1 VDNPRSEKVAVV
13 DEVRQHFSDSDAAI
27 LTEYRGLK
35 VKEMAELRRSLTPA
49 GGQYKVYK
57 NTLVRFAARD
67 AGLEGLDALLEGPTA
82 VAFIK
87 GDAAAAA
94 KALRDFSRT
103 QPLLVIKGGVLGD
116 KILSVAETTA
126 LADLPSREVLLARLA
141 GAIAAPMQQ
150 MAGLLQALPRN
161 LAYGLAALRDQKVD
175 AGEGADAPAGI
186 TAEAPVETE
195 AAPVE
200 TEAAPAEEAVAG
212 PDEIV
217 EAATAE
223 PPAETTAVDDAAG
236 AVLADEAADPA
247 PSE

>member
-126 LADLPSREVLLARLA
+126 LADLPSRE
-141 GAIAAPMQQ
+141 AIAAPMQQ

-217 EAATAE
+217 EAAAAE